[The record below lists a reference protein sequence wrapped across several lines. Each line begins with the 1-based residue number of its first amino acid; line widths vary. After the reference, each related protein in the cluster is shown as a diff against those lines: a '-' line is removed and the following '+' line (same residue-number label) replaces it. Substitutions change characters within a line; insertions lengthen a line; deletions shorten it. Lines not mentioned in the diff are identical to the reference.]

1 MKLLRSITLAV
12 ILLFSI
18 QNSFGAMITQLDNQI
33 FRDASDSK
41 HDVLGGIEFNKDG
54 SKMFLT
60 YHNTANYTTGDDDY
74 IAEYT
79 LSTPFDIST
88 STYAG
93 DSERCNAT
101 DPNHSRAGDNVTTAM
116 IIGFKFSDDGK
127 KIFAAQRGFNSPPGN
142 SFVNRYDLTTPFDV
156 STCTYV
162 SDVDVDTSA
171 LQDGTNAGAR
181 LSTNDRNN
189 LQGIEITNDGTKMF
203 LSINDGNTGKNYAN
217 IKQYNFG
224 TPYDLSSISLASIA
238 IVLDDNNPFGM
249 AFSKD
254 GKRLFQAFKGTG
266 VVVQYSL
273 NNAFDL
279 SSSTKDGEFDLSS
292 LDSNLDDLIDIAF
305 SSSGTKLFATNRDDE
320 RVFEYTL
327 KCPFNFLA
335 GKCPSITSDPDRAGI
350 AEAQIET
357 AKRAINMS
365 TNSALNRLKWIR
377 RNKDKENLTN
387 QNAKL
392 NFSGTMLSTLSPLPI
407 SSFKKISNH
416 KTNKEDDKN
425 YFHWSE
431 GDISFGRIGD
441 TKISSRKKSQTN
453 SLTYGFDRFTD
464 DKGVKGY
471 AFRYG
476 IDDVDVGND
485 GSNLETKTYNA
496 TYYSTSPIGN
506 DKKYIDKIFGL
517 GKLNSDI
524 RISMDGQS
532 LTADRTGEQIY
543 GTLKIKD
550 EIKTEKF
557 TFIPSTQIDLGHTV
571 LNDYEE
577 SGSSAIRV
585 KKQHISTQNLRA
597 ALALVDDLSTDKYTF
612 KTHGKLEYLLD
623 LDRSSTFKY
632 NYVDD
637 VNTFLSDKLETGAEN
652 NLNFEVG
659 IDVIFPERF
668 SIFAI
673 YERQHAFDNGY
684 TDNLYLA
691 LGYLPNK
698 NTEYAF
704 SLNGSENLVSKFEI
718 KKNINGYNISFNLAD
733 DLMKLGES
741 TDTSININKVF

>member
-1 MKLLRSITLAV
+1 MAL
-12 ILLFSI
+12 ILLFPM
-18 QNSFGAMITQLDNQI
+18 QNSFSAMITQLDNQI
-33 FRDASDSK
+33 FQDASDSN
-41 HDVLGGIEFNKDG
+41 DETLGGIEFNKDG
-54 SKMFLT
+54 TKMFLS
-60 YHNTANYTTGDDDY
+60 YHNLVQKNDASGDDDY

-88 STYAG
+88 ATYAG
-93 DSERCNAT
+93 DSERCNAI
-101 DPNHSRAGDNVTTAM
+101 DPDHDGTAVGDNATTKA

-127 KIFAAQRGFNSPPGN
+127 KIFIAQRGLNEAPGN
-142 SFVNRYDLTTPFDV
+142 SFVNRFDLTTPFDV

-162 SDVDVDTSA
+162 TSVDIDTSA

-203 LSINDGNTGKNYAN
+203 VSINDGNSGKNYAN

-224 TPYDLSSISLASIA
+224 TPYDLSTITLASIA

-279 SSSTKDGEFDLSS
+279 SSSTNDGEFDLSS

-320 RVFEYTL
+320 RVFEYIL
-327 KCPFNFLA
+327 NCPFNFIA

-357 AKRAINMS
+357 AKRAINIS

-416 KTNKEDDKN
+416 KINKEDNKN

-431 GDISFGRIGD
+431 GDISLGRIGE
-441 TKISSRKKSQTN
+441 TSTASRKENLTN
-453 SLTYGFDRFTD
+453 SITYGVDRFKD
-464 DKGVKGY
+464 DNGVEGF
-471 AFRYG
+471 AIRYG
-476 IDDVDVGND
+476 LDDIDVGNV
-485 GSNLETKTYNA
+485 GSNLDSRTYNI
-496 TYYSTSPIGN
+496 TYYNTSTMKS
-506 DKKYIDKIFGL
+506 DTKYIDKIFGI
-517 GKLNSDI
+517 GRIESDI
-524 RISMDGQS
+524 LTKLDGS
-532 LTADRTGEQIY
+532 NVTADRTGHQIY

-550 EIKTEKF
+550 EYKRNNL
-557 TFIPSTQIDLGHTV
+557 TFIPSGQIDLGHTKLDGYQEV
-571 LNDYEE
+571 G
-577 SGSSAIRV
+577 SGAIKV
-585 KKQHISTQNLRA
+585 QDQHIRTQNLRA

-612 KTHGKLEYLLD
+612 KRHGKLEYLAD
-623 LDRSSTFKY
+623 TDRSSSFKY
-632 NYVDD
+632 NYV
-637 VNTFLSDKLETGAEN
+637 SDSSSTLIDNLETGALHN
-652 NLNFEVG
+652 FNFEVG
-659 IDVIFPERF
+659 LDIIFPERF
-668 SIFAI
+668 SLFAI
-673 YERQHAFDNGY
+673 YERNQTFDNGY
-684 TDNLYLA
+684 SGHTDNLYLA
-691 LGYLPNK
+691 IGYLPNK
-698 NTEYAF
+698 DTEYAF
-704 SLNGSENLVSKFEI
+704 SLNGSENLVSNFEI
-718 KKNINGYNISFNLAD
+718 KKKINDYNISFNLSENLMNLGD
-733 DLMKLGES
+733 DS
-741 TDTSININKVF
+741 NASINVNKVF

>member
-1 MKLLRSITLAV
+1 
-12 ILLFSI
+12 
-18 QNSFGAMITQLDNQI
+18 MITQLDNQI

-54 SKMFLT
+54 TKMFLS
-60 YHNTANYTTGDDDY
+60 YHNLVQKNDASGDDDY

-88 STYAG
+88 ATYAG
-93 DSERCNAT
+93 DSERCNAI
-101 DPNHSRAGDNVTTAM
+101 DPDHDGTAVGDNATTKA

-127 KIFAAQRGFNSPPGN
+127 KIFIAQRGLNEAPGN
-142 SFVNRYDLTTPFDV
+142 SFVNRFDLTTPFDV

-162 SDVDVDTSA
+162 TSVDIDTSA

-203 LSINDGNTGKNYAN
+203 VSINDGNSGKNYAN

-279 SSSTKDGEFDLSS
+279 SSSTNDGEFDLSS

-357 AKRAINMS
+357 AKRAINIS

-377 RNKDKENLTN
+377 RNKDNENLIN

-392 NFSGTMLSTLSPLPI
+392 TFSGTMLSTLSPLPI

-416 KTNKEDDKN
+416 KINTEDNKN

-431 GDISFGRIGD
+431 GDISLGRIGE
-441 TKISSRKKSQTN
+441 TSTASRKENLTN
-453 SLTYGFDRFTD
+453 SITYGVDRIKD
-464 DKGVKGY
+464 DNGVEGF
-471 AFRYG
+471 AIRYG
-476 IDDVDVGND
+476 LDDVDVGNI
-485 GSNLETKTYNA
+485 GSNLDSRTYNI
-496 TYYSTSPIGN
+496 TYYNTSTIKN
-506 DKKYIDKIFGL
+506 DTKYGIENFF
-517 GKLNSDI
+517 LNSC
-524 RISMDGQS
+524 
-532 LTADRTGEQIY
+532 
-543 GTLKIKD
+543 
-550 EIKTEKF
+550 
-557 TFIPSTQIDLGHTV
+557 
-571 LNDYEE
+571 
-577 SGSSAIRV
+577 
-585 KKQHISTQNLRA
+585 
-597 ALALVDDLSTDKYTF
+597 
-612 KTHGKLEYLLD
+612 
-623 LDRSSTFKY
+623 
-632 NYVDD
+632 
-637 VNTFLSDKLETGAEN
+637 
-652 NLNFEVG
+652 
-659 IDVIFPERF
+659 
-668 SIFAI
+668 
-673 YERQHAFDNGY
+673 
-684 TDNLYLA
+684 
-691 LGYLPNK
+691 
-698 NTEYAF
+698 
-704 SLNGSENLVSKFEI
+704 
-718 KKNINGYNISFNLAD
+718 
-733 DLMKLGES
+733 
-741 TDTSININKVF
+741 

>member
-1 MKLLRSITLAV
+1 MAL
-12 ILLFSI
+12 ILLFPM
-18 QNSFGAMITQLDNQI
+18 QNSFSAMITQLDNQI
-33 FRDASDSK
+33 FQDASDSN
-41 HDVLGGIEFNKDG
+41 DETLGGIEFNKDG
-54 SKMFLT
+54 TKMFLS
-60 YHNTANYTTGDDDY
+60 YHNLVQKNDASGDDDY

-79 LSTPFDIST
+79 LSKPFDIST
-88 STYAG
+88 ATYAG
-93 DSERCNAT
+93 DSERCNAI
-101 DPNHSRAGDNVTTAM
+101 DPDHDGTAVGDNATTKA

-127 KIFAAQRGFNSPPGN
+127 KIFIAQRGLNEAPGN
-142 SFVNRYDLTTPFDV
+142 SFVNRFDLTTPFDV

-162 SDVDVDTSA
+162 TSVDIDTSA

-203 LSINDGNTGKNYAN
+203 VSINDGNSGKNYAN

-224 TPYDLSSISLASIA
+224 TPYDLSTITLASIA

-279 SSSTKDGEFDLSS
+279 SSSTNDGEFDLSS
-292 LDSNLDDLIDIAF
+292 LDTNLDDLIDIAF

-320 RVFEYTL
+320 RVFEYIL
-327 KCPFNFLA
+327 NCPFNFIA

-416 KTNKEDDKN
+416 KINKEDDKN
-425 YFHWSE
+425 YFYWSE

-453 SLTYGFDRFTD
+453 SLTYGFDKFTD

-517 GKLNSDI
+517 GKINSDI
-524 RISMDGQS
+524 RISMDGQN

-550 EIKTEKF
+550 EIKTDKF

-571 LNDYEE
+571 LNNYEE

-659 IDVIFPERF
+659 IDVIFPENF

-704 SLNGSENLVSKFEI
+704 SLNGSENLISNFEI

-733 DLMKLGES
+733 DLMKLGGS
-741 TDTSININKVF
+741 TDASININKVF

>member
-1 MKLLRSITLAV
+1 MAL
-12 ILLFSI
+12 ILLFPM
-18 QNSFGAMITQLDNQI
+18 QNSFSAMITQLDNQI
-33 FRDASDSK
+33 FQDASDSN
-41 HDVLGGIEFNKDG
+41 DETLGGIEFNKDG
-54 SKMFLT
+54 TKMFLS
-60 YHNTANYTTGDDDY
+60 YHNLVQKNDASGDDDY

-79 LSTPFDIST
+79 LSRPFDIST
-88 STYAG
+88 ATYAG
-93 DSERCNAT
+93 DSERCNAI
-101 DPNHSRAGDNVTTAM
+101 DPDHDGTAVGDNATTKA

-127 KIFAAQRGFNSPPGN
+127 KIFIAQRGLNEAPGN
-142 SFVNRYDLTTPFDV
+142 SFVNRFDLTTPFDV

-162 SDVDVDTSA
+162 TSVDIDTSA

-203 LSINDGNTGKNYAN
+203 VSINDGNSGKNYAN

-224 TPYDLSSISLASIA
+224 TPYDLSTITLASIA

-279 SSSTKDGEFDLSS
+279 SSSTNDGEFDLSS

-320 RVFEYTL
+320 RVFEYIL
-327 KCPFNFLA
+327 NCPFNFIA

-416 KTNKEDDKN
+416 KINKEDNKN

-431 GDISFGRIGD
+431 GDISLGRIGE
-441 TKISSRKKSQTN
+441 TSTASKKENLTN
-453 SLTYGFDRFTD
+453 SITYGVDRFKD
-464 DKGVKGY
+464 DNGVEGF
-471 AFRYG
+471 AIRYG
-476 IDDVDVGND
+476 LDDIDVGNV
-485 GSNLETKTYNA
+485 GSNLDSRTYNI
-496 TYYSTSPIGN
+496 TYYNTSTMKS
-506 DKKYIDKIFGL
+506 DTKYIDKIFGI
-517 GKLNSDI
+517 GRIESDI
-524 RISMDGQS
+524 LTKLDGS
-532 LTADRTGEQIY
+532 NVTADRTGHQIY

-550 EIKTEKF
+550 EYKRNNL
-557 TFIPSTQIDLGHTV
+557 TFIPSGQIDLGHTKLEGYQEV
-571 LNDYEE
+571 G
-577 SGSSAIRV
+577 SGAIKV
-585 KKQHISTQNLRA
+585 QDQHIRTQNLRA

-612 KTHGKLEYLLD
+612 KRHGKLEYLAD
-623 LDRSSTFKY
+623 TDRSSSFKY
-632 NYVDD
+632 NYV
-637 VNTFLSDKLETGAEN
+637 SDSSSTLIDNLETGALH

-659 IDVIFPERF
+659 IDIIFPERF
-668 SIFAI
+668 SLFAI
-673 YERQHAFDNGY
+673 YERNQTFDNGY
-684 TDNLYLA
+684 SGHTDNLYLA
-691 LGYLPNK
+691 IGYLPNK
-698 NTEYAF
+698 DTEYAF
-704 SLNGSENLVSKFEI
+704 SLNGSENLVSNFEI
-718 KKNINGYNISFNLAD
+718 KKKINDYNISFNLSENLMNLGD
-733 DLMKLGES
+733 DS
-741 TDTSININKVF
+741 NASINVNKVF